1 LDYYR
6 YFSFDWISYAETK
19 MMNLETVKKNIA
31 QKTGLATAPTH
42 ILIVGLGVTGLSI
55 ARFLKKIEL
64 NFSLI
69 DSRPNLENLTQIK
82 AMFADSELFTGG
94 FPEAEFRGVTH
105 LFVSPGVSLDE
116 PAIAKCLNE
125 GAVLLSDI
133 DLFAFCIDAPVIA
146 ITGSNGKSTVTT
158 MVEDMARVAGIKVRA
173 GGNLGVPALDLIADD
188 IALYVL
194 ELSSFQ
200 LERMTALKPQAAVV
214 LNVSSDHMDRY
225 SNIEVYANVKSKIY
239 DQATTCVINVDDP
252 RVLAM
257 VTIKPTTITYSVTKR
272 ASFSV
277 RNESGSSWLVKGGK
291 AVIARSQILVVGEHN
306 TSNALAAMAL
316 ATAVGIPMESIVG
329 ALRDYQGLPHRLQ
342 IVSVDHELIWVN
354 DSKATNPSSCMAA
367 LKAFDEK
374 VVLIAGG
381 DCKGADLTELA
392 TIIQQQARIV
402 ILFGRDAQRIED
414 ALENSVPVYNSKTL
428 EGAVLVAKELAIAGE
443 TVLLSPACASLDQF
457 KDYQERGDIFAQTVR
472 RIAA

>member
-42 ILIVGLGVTGLSI
+42 ILIVGLGVTGISI

-158 MVEDMARVAGIKVRA
+158 MVEDMARVAGMKVRA

-239 DQATTCVINVDDP
+239 DHATTCVINVDDP

>member
-1 LDYYR
+1 
-6 YFSFDWISYAETK
+6 
-19 MMNLETVKKNIA
+19 MMNLETVKKNVAKKIDF
-31 QKTGLATAPTH
+31 TTAPIH

-55 ARFLKKIEL
+55 ARFFKKIEV

-69 DSRPNLENLTQIK
+69 DSRKNLGNLTQIK
-82 AMFADSELFTGG
+82 AMFADSEVFTGG
-94 FPEAEFRGVTH
+94 FPETKFRGVTH

-158 MVEDMARVAGIKVRA
+158 MVEGMARSAGIEVRA
-173 GGNLGVPALDLIADD
+173 GGNLGVPALDLMADD

-200 LERMTALKPQAAVV
+200 LERMTALRPQAAVV

-225 SNIEVYANVKSKIY
+225 STIEVYAKVKSKIY
-239 DQATTCVINVDDP
+239 DHAATCVINVDDP
-252 RVLAM
+252 RVSAM
-257 VTIKPTTITYSVTKR
+257 VTLKPTTITYSVTKK
-272 ASFSV
+272 AGLSV
-277 RNESGSSWLVKGGK
+277 RNESGSLWLVNGNK
-291 AVIARSQILVVGEHN
+291 AVIARSNILVVGKHN

-316 ATAVGIPMESIVG
+316 ATAVGIPMDSIVD
-329 ALRDYQGLPHRLQ
+329 ALMDYQGLPHRLQ

-354 DSKATNPSSCMAA
+354 DSKATNPSSCIAA

-392 TIIQQQARIV
+392 TIIQQQARLV

-414 ALENSVPVYNSKTL
+414 ALENSVLVYNSETL
-428 EGAVLVAKELAIAGE
+428 EEAVLIAKELAVAGE

-457 KDYQERGDIFAQTVR
+457 KDYQERGEIFAQTVR